1 MSRAFSEYNSL
12 SFPQNMLTA
21 ISQAL
26 NKTISFQDNSV
37 PNIVNPVQLPPD
49 FTTRLTNI
57 KNWWNLDRSE
67 AARRS
72 YIDPFVYEAMGQSKS
87 PSLIVTAEE
96 YIASNSTQLGHGYLD
111 YLVSAINK
119 DTTTPI
125 YSPSIIIEAKV
136 SIVGDPPNGQNQLLA
151 EMVTL
156 WQMKQTQQGYTHG
169 VLTDGRFWK
178 FYEMHMS
185 AGLILMSPVYDSE
198 GDISQTIVVVSFLQK
213 FFAMYDSGN
222 SAFI

>member
-1 MSRAFSEYNSL
+1 MSRAFSDYNSL
-12 SFPQNMLTA
+12 SFQNMLAA

-26 NKTISFQDNSV
+26 NKTISFQDNSAPV
-37 PNIVNPVQLPPD
+37 IANPVQLSPD
-49 FTTRLTNI
+49 FTIRRTNI
-57 KNWWNLDRSE
+57 KDWWNLDRSE

-72 YIDPFVYEAMGQSKS
+72 YIDPFVYEAMDKS
-87 PSLIVTAEE
+87 ESESLIVTAEE
-96 YIASNSTQLGHGYLD
+96 YIASNSTQVGNGYLD
-111 YLVSAINK
+111 YLVSAI
-119 DTTTPI
+119 DEHTTIPI
-125 YSPSIIIEAKV
+125 YNPSIIIEAKV
-136 SIVGDPPNGQNQLLA
+136 SIAGDPPNGQNQLLA

-156 WQMKQTQQGYTHG
+156 WQIKETQQGYTRG

-185 AGLILMSPVYDSE
+185 PGLILMSPVYDSE
-198 GDISQTIVVVSFLQK
+198 GDISQIIGVVSFLAK

>member
-1 MSRAFSEYNSL
+1 MSIAFSDYNNLNS
-12 SFPQNMLTA
+12 QNMLAA

-26 NKTISFQDNSV
+26 NMTIASQDDSH
-37 PNIVNPVQLPPD
+37 PIIGDPVQLPPD

-57 KNWWNLDRSE
+57 KDWWNLDRSE

-72 YIDPFVYEAMGQSKS
+72 YIDPFVYEAMDKS
-87 PSLIVTAEE
+87 ESESLIVTAEE
-96 YIASNSTQLGHGYLD
+96 HIASNLTQFGHGYLD
-111 YLVSAINK
+111 YLVSAI
-119 DTTTPI
+119 DAHTTTPI
-125 YSPSIIIEAKV
+125 YNPSIIIEAKL
-136 SIVGDPPNGQNQLLA
+136 SIAGDPPNGQNQLLA

-156 WQMKQTQQGYTHG
+156 WQIKQTQQGYTRG
-169 VLTDGRFWK
+169 VLTNGRFWK

-185 AGLILMSPVYDSE
+185 AGLILMSPVYDSL
-198 GDISQTIVVVSFLQK
+198 GDISQTRGVVSFLAK